1 MSTVAIHLDPS
12 LQHFV
17 DESVSSGSFYSASEV
32 VAVALR
38 NLQADQETRASRLS
52 ALRQDV
58 GLGLDQAARGEFVE
72 FDAESIIAENAAR

>member
-12 LQHFV
+12 LQRFV
-17 DESVSSGSFYSASEV
+17 DASVSSGSFHSASEV

-38 NLQADQETRASRLS
+38 NLQADQETRASRLA

-58 GLGLDQAARGEFVE
+58 NLGLEQAARGEFVE
-72 FDAESIIAENAAR
+72 YDAESIIAGNAAR

>member
-12 LQHFV
+12 LRHFV
-17 DESVSSGSFYSASEV
+17 DESVSSGSFHSASEV

-38 NLQADQETRASRLS
+38 NLQADQETRASRLA
-52 ALRQDV
+52 ALRQDI
-58 GLGLDQAARGEFVE
+58 GLGLDQVARGEFVE